1 MPDHFPFYEFAGEP
15 FELGRAHG
23 EILGEAVRRQ
33 AADTLGAAVAQ
44 GMTREAA
51 LDWSLEQLPKIEKLG
66 PHWIDELRGLAAG
79 AGISFGEAVALQ
91 VRPGTGK
98 MIGGC
103 TSIGA
108 TGAATIDGRPLGAQ
122 NRDFFFGF
130 RERTV
135 ITRLRPAGRT
145 PILMHTVPGELGGTG
160 MNGEGLALFANSLW
174 ARGERSWMGI
184 PVFRRALLET
194 ADADAAVECARA
206 MVGPAVGSFLLVDA
220 AGWIRNLEVMP
231 ERLAIAARDS
241 GVYAHTNH
249 CLDVEQQPLEVLPL
263 QSPGS
268 PGRCDLVQASLEA
281 EAGRIDVGAMKRMLS
296 QHAPGLEQICRHA
309 MKAGEYETAAAS
321 IAEPAARRMHV
332 SYGPPCE
339 RRWKTYTF

>member
-1 MPDHFPFYEFAGEP
+1 MSDHFHYYEFAGEP

-23 EILGEAVRRQ
+23 EALGDAVRRQ
-33 AADTLGAAVAQ
+33 AADTLAAAVAQ
-44 GMTREAA
+44 GMTRESA
-51 LDWSLEQLPKIEKLG
+51 LDWSLEQLPKIERLG

-79 AGISFGEAVALQ
+79 AKISLAEAAALQ

-108 TGAATIDGRPLGAQ
+108 TGPATADGKPLGAQ
-122 NRDFFFGF
+122 NRDFFLGF

-145 PILMHTVPGELGGTG
+145 PLLMHTVPGELGGTG
-160 MNGEGLALFANSLW
+160 LNGAGLALFANSLW
-174 ARGERSWMGI
+174 ARGGRSWMGI

-194 ADADAAVECARA
+194 ADADAAVELVRA
-206 MVGPAVGSFLLVDA
+206 MEGPAVGSFLLVDA
-220 AGWIRNLEVMP
+220 AGRMRNLEVMP
-231 ERLAIAARDS
+231 GRLAIAARDQ
-241 GVYAHTNH
+241 GVYVHTNH
-249 CLDVEQQPLEVLPL
+249 CLDPDQQPLETLPL

-268 PGRCDLVQASLEA
+268 PDRCATMQASLDA
-281 EAGRIDVGAMKRMLS
+281 EAGQIDVSAMKRMLA
-296 QHAPGLEQICRHA
+296 QHSPGLEQICRHA
-309 MKAGEYETAAAS
+309 TKAGEYETAATS
-321 IAEPAARRMHV
+321 IAETATRRMHV

-339 RRWKTYTF
+339 GRWVTYTV

>member
-1 MPDHFPFYEFAGEP
+1 MPDYFPFFEFAGEP

-23 EILGEAVRRQ
+23 EALGEAVRRQ
-33 AADTLGAAVAQ
+33 AADTLAAATAQ

-51 LDWSLEQLPKIEKLG
+51 LDWSLEQLPKIERLG

-79 AGISFGEAVALQ
+79 AKISLAEAVALQ

-103 TSIGA
+103 TAIAA
-108 TGAATIDGRPLGAQ
+108 TGEATADGRPLGAQ
-122 NRDFFFGF
+122 NRDFFLGF
-130 RERTV
+130 RDRTV

-145 PILMHTVPGELGGTG
+145 PLLMHSVPGELGGTG

-174 ARGERSWMGI
+174 ARGGRSWMGI
-184 PVFRRALLET
+184 PVLRRALLET

-220 AGWIRNLEVMP
+220 AGRIRNLEIMP
-231 ERLAIAARDS
+231 ERLAVAARDS

-249 CLDVEQQPLEVLPL
+249 CLDAGQQPLETLPL

-268 PGRCDLVQASLEA
+268 PGRCLTMHASLDA
-281 EAGRIDVGAMKRMLS
+281 ETGRIDVGAMKRMLS
-296 QHAPGLEQICRHA
+296 QHTPSVEQICRHA
-309 MKAGEYETAAAS
+309 TKAGEYETAATSVAETAS
-321 IAEPAARRMHV
+321 RRLHV

-339 RRWKTYTF
+339 GRWMTYAL